1 MKRRGKVAPSLAN
14 SKSKASDAASRSV
27 GSRFDSEYNTE
38 DKSSPEDL
46 NGEKDLEDSNT
57 KSNQLSAVEPV
68 LSSPPATLKQPAS
81 SAKLEESKKGFSEK
95 LIQFIS
101 SKMNEVLPDPE
112 YNKEVQALEIL
123 QAGGSYKD
131 CTNDNNDDGVITSPE
146 EKNGVE
152 MV

>member
-1 MKRRGKVAPSLAN
+1 MKKRGKVAPSLAN

-27 GSRFDSEYNTE
+27 GSRLDSEYNTE
-38 DKSSPEDL
+38 DKSSPEEL
-46 NGEKDLEDSNT
+46 NGEKELEDTNT

-68 LSSPPATLKQPAS
+68 HNSPPPAFKHAAW
-81 SAKLEESKKGFSEK
+81 SAKLEGSKKRLSEK

-112 YNKEVQALEIL
+112 YNKEVQELEIL

-131 CTNDNNDDGVITSPE
+131 CTNDHNDAVADVT
-146 EKNGVE
+146 KNGVE

>member
-14 SKSKASDAASRSV
+14 SKSKASSRSL
-27 GSRFDSEYNTE
+27 GSRLDSEYNTI
-38 DKSSPEDL
+38 DKSSPADL
-46 NGEKDLEDSNT
+46 NEKELEDSNT
-57 KSNQLSAVEPV
+57 KSNQLSVVEPV
-68 LSSPPATLKQPAS
+68 LNSLPPALTLTAS
-81 SAKLEESKKGFSEK
+81 SAKLEGSKKRFSEK

-112 YNKEVQALEIL
+112 YVQEVQELEIL

-131 CTNDNNDDGVITSPE
+131 CTNHNDNVVTSSE